1 MRGRII
7 AKRSLL
13 RFPPRIDDREA
24 NSRGDLHFE
33 SGRVSFDARDRA
45 WSSTA
50 EDTSEESTVYAER
63 SFPHPAPRA
72 PLSPP
77 DRGEGLSV
85 DRGAAKAA
93 DVGRVGKIRPSRL
106 HGVQVR

>member
-63 SFPHPAPRA
+63 SSPHPALRA
-72 PLSPP
+72 TLSPLT
-77 DRGEGLSV
+77 RGEGLSGE
-85 DRGAAKAA
+85 RGAAKRGEGGG
-93 DVGRVGKIRPSRL
+93 VGSLRPEPL
-106 HGVQVR
+106 PGAQA